1 MDTPRKLNT
10 VSGMSSSEVEPSPAR
25 TDIVTIRT
33 QRIDERAE
41 ARDVITR
48 SFGRVVVADLAEA
61 LQDAPAGVDGLS
73 FVAELGG
80 YLIGHVQLSKSW
92 LDAPKRLVEV
102 LVLSPLGVVP
112 EFQRRGIGGRLV
124 NHALREAARMGAP
137 MIFLEGS
144 PHYYQRFGFETASRR
159 GFTAPSVRIPDAAFQ
174 VVVLPSHEPWMT
186 GALVYAEVFWALDC
200 VGLRDPNA

>member
-41 ARDVITR
+41 VRDVITR

-80 YLIGHVQLSKSW
+80 QLIGHVQLSKSW

-124 NHALREAARMGAP
+124 KYALREAARMGAP
-137 MIFLEGS
+137 MVFLEGS

-174 VVVLPSHEPWMT
+174 VVVLSSHEPWMT
-186 GALVYAEVFWALDC
+186 GALVYADVFWALDC

>member
-1 MDTPRKLNT
+1 
-10 VSGMSSSEVEPSPAR
+10 MSSSEVESSPAR

-41 ARDVITR
+41 VRDVITR

-80 YLIGHVQLSKSW
+80 QLIGHVQLSKSW

-112 EFQRRGIGGRLV
+112 EFQRRGIAGRLV
-124 NHALREAARMGAP
+124 NHALREAARMRAP
-137 MIFLEGS
+137 MVFLEGS

-174 VVVLPSHEPWMT
+174 VVLLPSHEPWMI

>member
-41 ARDVITR
+41 VRDVITR

-80 YLIGHVQLSKSW
+80 QLIGHVQLSKSW

-137 MIFLEGS
+137 MVFLEGS

-174 VVVLPSHEPWMT
+174 VAVLTSHEPWMS